1 MSVRPNRRPHH
12 QYVVMI
18 AECPSCAW
26 PAPAVSAHRGV
37 QYLRCVCGQ
46 WLISV
51 HGKVVGAAGG
61 TTFSGKSDVVAEIVG
76 TRD

>member
-1 MSVRPNRRPHH
+1 
-12 QYVVMI
+12 MI

-26 PAPAVSAHRGV
+26 PSPTAVSAHRSV

-61 TTFSGKSDVVAEIVG
+61 TTFSKTDPLDAIVG
-76 TRD
+76 AGDR

>member
-1 MSVRPNRRPHH
+1 M
-12 QYVVMI
+12 
-18 AECPSCAW
+18 
-26 PAPAVSAHRGV
+26 

-61 TTFSGKSDVVAEIVG
+61 TTFSGNNPLAEIAG
-76 TRD
+76 IRD

>member
-1 MSVRPNRRPHH
+1 
-12 QYVVMI
+12 MI

-26 PAPAVSAHRGV
+26 PSPTVAAHPGV

-61 TTFSGKSDVVAEIVG
+61 TTFSGKNPLAEIAG
-76 TRD
+76 IRD

>member
-1 MSVRPNRRPHH
+1 MVKSRPRV
-12 QYVVMI
+12 QDVLMI

-26 PAPAVSAHRGV
+26 PSPTAVSSHRGV
-37 QYLRCVCGQ
+37 RYLRCVCGQ

-61 TTFSGKSDVVAEIVG
+61 TTFSGSNPLAEIAG
-76 TRD
+76 LRD

>member
-1 MSVRPNRRPHH
+1 MS
-12 QYVVMI
+12 
-18 AECPSCAW
+18 S
-26 PAPAVSAHRGV
+26 HRSV

-61 TTFSGKSDVVAEIVG
+61 TTFSKTDPLDAIVG
-76 TRD
+76 AGDR

>member
-1 MSVRPNRRPHH
+1 MVKSRPDP
-12 QYVVMI
+12 QDVLMI

-26 PAPAVSAHRGV
+26 PSPTAVSSHRSV

-61 TTFSGKSDVVAEIVG
+61 TTFSGNNPLAEIAG
-76 TRD
+76 IRD

>member
-1 MSVRPNRRPHH
+1 MVNRRSRP
-12 QYVVMI
+12 QDVLMI

-26 PAPAVSAHRGV
+26 PSPTAVSFHRGV

-61 TTFSGKSDVVAEIVG
+61 TTFSGNNPLAEIAG
-76 TRD
+76 IRD

>member
-1 MSVRPNRRPHH
+1 MVMWRSHPQDV
-12 QYVVMI
+12 QMI

-26 PAPAVSAHRGV
+26 PSPAAVSSHRGV
-37 QYLRCVCGQ
+37 QYHRCPCGQ

-61 TTFSGKSDVVAEIVG
+61 TTFSGRNPLAEIAG
-76 TRD
+76 ISD

>member
-1 MSVRPNRRPHH
+1 MS
-12 QYVVMI
+12 
-18 AECPSCAW
+18 S
-26 PAPAVSAHRGV
+26 HRSV

-61 TTFSGKSDVVAEIVG
+61 TTFSGKNPVAEIAG
-76 TRD
+76 IRD

>member
-1 MSVRPNRRPHH
+1 MVNRRPAQ
-12 QYVVMI
+12 QYVLMI

-26 PAPAVSAHRGV
+26 PSPTAVSSHRGV

-61 TTFSGKSDVVAEIVG
+61 TTFSGDNPLAEIIG
-76 TRD
+76 SRD

>member
-1 MSVRPNRRPHH
+1 MVIRRSRA
-12 QYVVMI
+12 QYVLMI

-26 PAPAVSAHRGV
+26 PSPTVVSSHRSV

-61 TTFSGKSDVVAEIVG
+61 TTFSGKNPVAEIAG
-76 TRD
+76 IRD